1 MTQHSMQWDNNVPQT
16 NISEVEMMMTN
27 YYYPEGA
34 LLDTQENVAALSSAQ
49 GLLQAQANG
58 RVLEARV
65 SMCDS
70 NHNLWVNLP
79 CMRGMIPREEGAIG
93 IAEGELRDIALIAR
107 VGKPVC
113 FTVLRL
119 EQDENGAPLAILSR
133 RLVQEQCT
141 ERFLSHLQ
149 PGDII
154 DARVTHLEPF
164 GAFVDIGCGIV
175 SMVPIDAIS
184 VSRISHPSDRFTVGQ
199 CVRVIVKAVQGKRIC
214 LSHKELLGTWEE
226 NASLFHV
233 GETTCGIVRS
243 VEKYGVFIELMPN
256 LAGLAELRQPVEVG
270 QRTSVYIKALIPEK
284 LKVKLIL
291 VDICEEQGK
300 PDPLRYFYQGSHI
313 DRWVYTPEGSG
324 KYIETV
330 FDGHM

>member
-1 MTQHSMQWDNNVPQT
+1 MYQKHFC
-16 NISEVEMMMTN
+16 
-27 YYYPEGA
+27 PEGA
-34 LLDTQENVAALSSAQ
+34 LLDTLENQNAISSPQ
-49 GLLQAQANG
+49 GLLQAQLTG
-58 RVLEARV
+58 KILEARV
-65 SMCDS
+65 ATCDS
-70 NHNLWVNLP
+70 NHNMWVNLP
-79 CMRGMIPREEGAIG
+79 CMRGMIPREEGAVG

-113 FTVLRL
+113 FKVLRI
-119 EQDENGAPLAILSR
+119 ETDENGEEFALLSR
-133 RLVQEQCT
+133 RAVQEQCMT
-141 ERFLSHLQ
+141 QFLNQLN

-154 DARVTHLEPF
+154 DAKVTHLEPF
-164 GAFVDIGCGIV
+164 GAFVDIGSGIA

-184 VSRISHPSDRFTVGQ
+184 VSRIAHPSDRFVVGQ
-199 CVRVIVKAVQGKRIC
+199 NIRVIIKGRQDKRIM

-226 NASLFHV
+226 NAALFHV

-291 VDICEEQGK
+291 VDVCENSAK
-300 PDPLRYFYQGSHI
+300 PEPLRYFYHENHI
-313 DRWVYTPEGSG
+313 DHWVYTPDGAG
-324 KYIETV
+324 KYIDTV
-330 FDGHM
+330 FDGNLTGIL

>member
-1 MTQHSMQWDNNVPQT
+1 MYQK
-16 NISEVEMMMTN
+16 
-27 YYYPEGA
+27 YFCPEGM
-34 LLDTQENVAALSSAQ
+34 LLDTLENQTAIATPQ
-49 GLLQAQANG
+49 GLLQAQLTG

-65 SMCDS
+65 TTCDS
-70 NHNLWVNLP
+70 NHNMWVNLP
-79 CMRGMIPREEGAIG
+79 CMKGMIPREEGAVG
-93 IAEGELRDIALIAR
+93 IAEGEIRDIALIAR

-113 FTVLRL
+113 FRVIRL
-119 EQDENGAPLAILSR
+119 ETDENGEDIAILSR
-133 RLVQEQCT
+133 RAVQEQCMT
-141 ERFLSHLQ
+141 QFLGQLR

-164 GAFVDIGCGIV
+164 GAFVDIGSGIA

-184 VSRISHPSDRFTVGQ
+184 VSRIAHPSDRFTVGQ
-199 CVRVIVKAVQGKRIC
+199 NIRVIIKGRQDKRIL

-226 NASLFHV
+226 NAALFQV

-256 LAGLAELRQPVEVG
+256 LAGLAELRQPVEIG

-291 VDICEEQGK
+291 VDVCEDSPK
-300 PDPLRYFYQGSHI
+300 PEPLRYFYQGDHI
-313 DRWVYTPEGSG
+313 DHWVYTPPGSG
-324 KYIETV
+324 KYIDTV
-330 FDGHM
+330 FDGNLTGIL

>member
-1 MTQHSMQWDNNVPQT
+1 MQWDKSSSNNM
-16 NISEVEMMMTN
+16 SEVKIMNTQLF
-27 YYYPEGA
+27 YPEGS
-34 LLDTQENVAALSSAQ
+34 LMDTPENMQAVATVQ
-49 GLLQAQANG
+49 GLLQAQASG
-58 RVLEARV
+58 RILEARV
-65 SMCDS
+65 TTCDS
-70 NHNLWVNLP
+70 SHNLWVNFP
-79 CMRGMIPREEGAIG
+79 CMRGMIPRTEGAMG
-93 IAEGELRDIALIAR
+93 ISEGELRDIALIAR

-113 FTVLRL
+113 FRVLRI
-119 EQDENGAPLAILSR
+119 EQDADGIPYAVLSR
-133 RLVQEQCT
+133 RIVQEMCT
-141 ERFLSHLQ
+141 EQFLSTLR
-149 PGDII
+149 PGDIV

-184 VSRISHPSDRFTVGQ
+184 VSRIAHPSDRFTVGQ
-199 CVRVIVKAVQGKRIC
+199 SVRVIIKGVQGKRIC
-214 LSHKELLGTWEE
+214 LSHKELLGTWEQ
-226 NASLFHV
+226 NAALFHV

-256 LAGLAELRQPVEVG
+256 LAGLAELRQNVRVG

-291 VDICEEQGK
+291 VDVCEEETR
-300 PDPLRYFYQGSHI
+300 PDPLKYFYQEQHI

-330 FDGHM
+330 FDGTI

>member
-1 MTQHSMQWDNNVPQT
+1 MYTH
-16 NISEVEMMMTN
+16 IFR
-27 YYYPEGA
+27 PEGS
-34 LLDTQENVAALSSAQ
+34 LLDTPENQAAISSPQA
-49 GLLQAQANG
+49 LAQAQLSG
-58 RVLEARV
+58 RILEARV

-70 NHNLWVNLP
+70 SHNMWVNLP
-79 CMRGMIPREEGAIG
+79 CMKGMIPREEGAVG

-113 FTVLRL
+113 FTVLRI
-119 EQDENGAPLAILSR
+119 ETGENGDALAILSR
-133 RLVQEQCT
+133 RAVQEQCQ
-141 ERFLSHLQ
+141 RQFLSALS
-149 PGDII
+149 PGDVI

-164 GAFVDIGCGIV
+164 GAFVDIGCGIA

-199 CVRVIVKAVQGKRIC
+199 SIRVIIKGVQGKRIC

-226 NASLFHV
+226 NAALFHV
-233 GETTCGIVRS
+233 GETTTGVVRS

-291 VDICEEQGK
+291 VDICEQTAK
-300 PDPLRYFYQGSHI
+300 PDPLHYFCHDNHI
-313 DRWVYTPEGSG
+313 DKWVYTPEGSG

-330 FDGHM
+330 FDGVLE

>member
-1 MTQHSMQWDNNVPQT
+1 MYQKHFC
-16 NISEVEMMMTN
+16 
-27 YYYPEGA
+27 PEGA
-34 LLDTQENVAALSSAQ
+34 LLDTLENQNAISSPQ
-49 GLLQAQANG
+49 GLLQAQLTG
-58 RVLEARV
+58 KILEARV
-65 SMCDS
+65 TTCDS
-70 NHNLWVNLP
+70 NHNMWVNLP
-79 CMRGMIPREEGAIG
+79 CMRGMIPREEGAVG

-113 FTVLRL
+113 FKVIRIET
-119 EQDENGAPLAILSR
+119 DENGEEFALLSR
-133 RLVQEQCT
+133 RAVQEQCMSQ
-141 ERFLSHLQ
+141 FLSQLN

-154 DARVTHLEPF
+154 DAKVTHLEPF
-164 GAFVDIGCGIV
+164 GAFVDIGSGIA

-184 VSRISHPSDRFTVGQ
+184 VSRIAHPSDRFVVGQ
-199 CVRVIVKAVQGKRIC
+199 NIRVIIKGRQDKRIM

-226 NASLFHV
+226 NAALFHV

-291 VDICEEQGK
+291 VDVCEDSAK
-300 PDPLRYFYQGSHI
+300 PEPLRYFYHENHI
-313 DRWVYTPEGSG
+313 DHWIYTPAGAG
-324 KYIETV
+324 KFIDTV
-330 FDGHM
+330 FDGNLTGIL

>member
-1 MTQHSMQWDNNVPQT
+1 MTT
-16 NISEVEMMMTN
+16 TF
-27 YYYPEGA
+27 YYPEGA
-34 LLDTQENVAALSSAQ
+34 LLETEENTAAISSVQ
-49 GLLQAQANG
+49 GLMQAQAAG

-65 SMCDS
+65 LMCDTE
-70 NHNLWVNLP
+70 HNLWVNLP
-79 CMRGMIPREEGAIG
+79 CMKGMIPRVEGAVG
-93 IAEGELRDIALIAR
+93 IAEGDVRDIALIAR

-113 FTVLRL
+113 FRVLRIEND
-119 EQDENGAPLAILSR
+119 EQGNPIAILSR
-133 RLVQEQCT
+133 RLVQEQCSAHY
-141 ERFLSHLQ
+141 LSTLQ

-175 SMVPIDAIS
+175 SMIPIDAIS

-199 CVRVIVKAVQGKRIC
+199 RVRVIIKAVQGSRIC

-226 NASLFHV
+226 NAARFHV

-291 VDICEEQGK
+291 VDVCEDSCK
-300 PDPLRYFYQGSHI
+300 PDPIEYFYQGDHI
-313 DRWVYTPEGSG
+313 DRWMYTPEGSG
-324 KYIETV
+324 KFIETV
-330 FDGHM
+330 FDGT